1 MARACASKKT
11 VSESNNTNVTTKAT
25 STAKKTTARKTT
37 STARAATKTTA
48 ASKAT
53 TTKQRATKSSSK
65 QASTKT
71 KASTRACTTSKK
83 TTTKA
88 KASPVVPPTPV
99 VEEKPK
105 RVRKTKA
112 TKSVENIN
120 ITTNNTTDLVWV
132 NPSTGLTSTA
142 HYDPTKQIVE
152 CKLSISDGKTDNPV
166 TASFSLGVVKQLLQA
181 NYNIA
186 VFVLQKSI
194 YSFDFKRVDF
204 EKFLRDNKIK
214 LDLPKLAWV

>member
-1 MARACASKKT
+1 MVRASTSKKT
-11 VSESNNTNVTTKAT
+11 VKESSTGTTAKTMNV
-25 STAKKTTARKTT
+25 AKKTTARKTT
-37 STARAATKTTA
+37 KTTVASKAATKT
-48 ASKAT
+48 
-53 TTKQRATKSSSK
+53 
-65 QASTKT
+65 
-71 KASTRACTTSKK
+71 STRACTTSKK
-83 TTTKA
+83 TTTKV
-88 KASPVVPPTPV
+88 KASPVVPPIPV

-105 RVRKTKA
+105 QVRKTKA
-112 TKSVENIN
+112 TKSVENIA
-120 ITTNNTTDLVWV
+120 TDLVWV
-132 NPSTGLTSTA
+132 NPATGLTSTA

-204 EKFLRDNKIK
+204 EKFLRDNQIK

>member
-1 MARACASKKT
+1 MARASTSKKT
-11 VSESNNTNVTTKAT
+11 VKESSTSTTTKTTNAT
-25 STAKKTTARKTT
+25 KKTTARKTT
-37 STARAATKTTA
+37 KTSA
-48 ASKAT
+48 ASKAA
-53 TTKQRATKSSSK
+53 TTKQRAPKSSSK
-65 QASTKT
+65 QAPTKT
-71 KASTRACTTSKK
+71 KTSTRACTTSKK
-83 TTTKA
+83 TTTKV

-112 TKSVENIN
+112 TKSVEN

-204 EKFLRDNKIK
+204 EKFLRDNGCKFNM
-214 LDLPKLAWV
+214 PKLSWV

>member
-48 ASKAT
+48 ANKAT

-65 QASTKT
+65 QTTTKT
-71 KASTRACTTSKK
+71 STRTTSKK

-112 TKSVENIN
+112 AKSDE
-120 ITTNNTTDLVWV
+120 NNTTDLVWV

-142 HYDPTKQIVE
+142 HYDPTKQTVE
-152 CKLSISDGKTDNPV
+152 CKLSITDGKTDNPV
-166 TASFSLGVVKQLLQA
+166 TASFSLDVVKQLLQA

-204 EKFLRDNKIK
+204 EKFLRDNGCKFVM
-214 LDLPKLAWV
+214 PKLSWI

>member
-1 MARACASKKT
+1 MARASTSKKT
-11 VSESNNTNVTTKAT
+11 VKESSTSTTTKTTNAT
-25 STAKKTTARKTT
+25 KKTTARKTT
-37 STARAATKTTA
+37 KTSA
-48 ASKAT
+48 ASKAA
-53 TTKQRATKSSSK
+53 TTKQRAPKSSSK

-71 KASTRACTTSKK
+71 KTSTRACTTSKK
-83 TTTKA
+83 TTTKV

-105 RVRKTKA
+105 RARKTKA
-112 TKSVENIN
+112 PKSVEN

>member
-1 MARACASKKT
+1 MARTSTSKKT
-11 VSESNNTNVTTKAT
+11 VKESSTGTTAKTTNA
-25 STAKKTTARKTT
+25 AKKTTARKTT
-37 STARAATKTTA
+37 KTTVA
-48 ASKAT
+48 GKAT
-53 TTKQRATKSSSK
+53 TTKQRAIKSSSK
-65 QASTKT
+65 QAPTKT
-71 KASTRACTTSKK
+71 KTSTRACTTSKK
-83 TTTKA
+83 TTTKV

-105 RVRKTKA
+105 QVRKTKA
-112 TKSVENIN
+112 AKSVEN

-132 NPSTGLTSTA
+132 NPATGLTSTA

>member
-1 MARACASKKT
+1 MVRASTSKKT
-11 VSESNNTNVTTKAT
+11 VKESSTGTTAKTMNV
-25 STAKKTTARKTT
+25 AKKTTARKTT
-37 STARAATKTTA
+37 KTTV
-48 ASKAT
+48 ASKAA
-53 TTKQRATKSSSK
+53 TTKQRAPKSSSK
-65 QASTKT
+65 QAPTKT
-71 KASTRACTTSKK
+71 KTSTRACTTSQK
-83 TTTKA
+83 TTTKV

-105 RVRKTKA
+105 QVRKTKA
-112 TKSVENIN
+112 TKSVENN
-120 ITTNNTTDLVWV
+120 ATDLVWV
-132 NPSTGLTSTA
+132 NPATGLTSTA

-204 EKFLRDNKIK
+204 EKFLRDNQIK

>member
-1 MARACASKKT
+1 MVRASTSKKT
-11 VSESNNTNVTTKAT
+11 VKESSTGT
-25 STAKKTTARKTT
+25 TAKTMNVAK
-37 STARAATKTTA
+37 KTTA
-48 ASKAT
+48 ASKAA
-53 TTKQRATKSSSK
+53 TTKQRAPKSSSK
-65 QASTKT
+65 QAPTKT
-71 KASTRACTTSKK
+71 KTSTRACTTSKK
-83 TTTKA
+83 TTTKV

-105 RVRKTKA
+105 QVRKTKA
-112 TKSVENIN
+112 TKSVENIA
-120 ITTNNTTDLVWV
+120 TDLVWV
-132 NPSTGLTSTA
+132 NPATGLTSTA

-204 EKFLRDNKIK
+204 EKFLRDNQIK

>member
-1 MARACASKKT
+1 MARTSTSKKT
-11 VSESNNTNVTTKAT
+11 VKESSTGTTAKTTNVV
-25 STAKKTTARKTT
+25 KKITARKTT
-37 STARAATKTTA
+37 KTTV
-48 ASKAT
+48 ASKAA

-71 KASTRACTTSKK
+71 KTSTRACTTSKK
-83 TTTKA
+83 TTTKV
-88 KASPVVPPTPV
+88 KASPVVSPTPV

-105 RVRKTKA
+105 QVRKTKA
-112 TKSVENIN
+112 TKLVENIM
-120 ITTNNTTDLVWV
+120 TDLVWV
-132 NPSTGLTSTA
+132 NPATGLTSTA

-204 EKFLRDNKIK
+204 EKFLRDNQIEFNT
-214 LDLPKLAWV
+214 PKLSWV

>member
-48 ASKAT
+48 ANKAT

-65 QASTKT
+65 QTTTKT
-71 KASTRACTTSKK
+71 STRTTSKK

-112 TKSVENIN
+112 AKSDE
-120 ITTNNTTDLVWV
+120 NNTTDLVWV

-142 HYDPTKQIVE
+142 HYDPTKQTVE
-152 CKLSISDGKTDNPV
+152 CKLSITDGKTDNPV
-166 TASFSLGVVKQLLQA
+166 TASFSLDVVKQLLQA

-204 EKFLRDNKIK
+204 EKFLRDNGCKFVMSK
-214 LDLPKLAWV
+214 LSWT

>member
-1 MARACASKKT
+1 MVRASTSKKT
-11 VSESNNTNVTTKAT
+11 VKESSTGTTAKTMNV
-25 STAKKTTARKTT
+25 AKKTTARKTT
-37 STARAATKTTA
+37 KTTV
-48 ASKAT
+48 
-53 TTKQRATKSSSK
+53 
-65 QASTKT
+65 
-71 KASTRACTTSKK
+71 ACTTSKK
-83 TTTKA
+83 TTTKV

-99 VEEKPK
+99 VEEKPNQ
-105 RVRKTKA
+105 VRKTKA
-112 TKSVENIN
+112 TKSVENIA
-120 ITTNNTTDLVWV
+120 TDLVWD
-132 NPSTGLTSTA
+132 NPATGLTSTA

-204 EKFLRDNKIK
+204 EKFLRDNQIK

>member
-1 MARACASKKT
+1 MARASTSKKT
-11 VSESNNTNVTTKAT
+11 VKESSTGTTAKTTNV
-25 STAKKTTARKTT
+25 AKKTTARKTT
-37 STARAATKTTA
+37 KTTV
-48 ASKAT
+48 ASKAS

-71 KASTRACTTSKK
+71 KTSTRACTTSKK
-83 TTTKA
+83 TTTKV
-88 KASPVVPPTPV
+88 KASPVVPPTPA

-105 RVRKTKA
+105 QVRKTKA
-112 TKSVENIN
+112 TKSVENIM
-120 ITTNNTTDLVWV
+120 TDLVWV
-132 NPSTGLTSTA
+132 NSVTGLTSTA

-181 NYNIA
+181 NYNIG

-204 EKFLRDNKIK
+204 EKFLRDNQIK
-214 LDLPKLAWV
+214 FNTPKLSWV

>member
-48 ASKAT
+48 ASKAI

-65 QASTKT
+65 QTTTKT
-71 KASTRACTTSKK
+71 KTSTRTTSKK

-112 TKSVENIN
+112 AKSVE
-120 ITTNNTTDLVWV
+120 NNTTDLVWV

-142 HYDPTKQIVE
+142 HYDPTKQTVE
-152 CKLSISDGKTDNPV
+152 CKLSITDGKTDNPV
-166 TASFSLGVVKQLLQA
+166 TASFSLDVVKQLLQA

-204 EKFLRDNKIK
+204 EKFLRDNGCKFVV
-214 LDLPKLAWV
+214 PKLSWT

>member
-1 MARACASKKT
+1 MARASTSKKT
-11 VSESNNTNVTTKAT
+11 VKESST
-25 STAKKTTARKTT
+25 STTAKTTNATKKTTARKTT
-37 STARAATKTTA
+37 KTST
-48 ASKAT
+48 ASKAV
-53 TTKQRATKSSSK
+53 TTKQRAPKSSSK
-65 QASTKT
+65 QAPTKT
-71 KASTRACTTSKK
+71 KTSTRACTTSKK
-83 TTTKA
+83 TTTKV

-112 TKSVENIN
+112 TKSVEN

-166 TASFSLGVVKQLLQA
+166 SASFSLGVVKQLLQA